1 MPKRNPILR
10 MLLVLPVLAALVLAG
25 GSQAFGAKSATGLQL
40 GESSPVLSNPN
51 QQAIAHGEDLAA
63 KQEGWSVKHLD
74 ANLSPSKQ
82 VSDVDTFV
90 NLGVKGIVTWTL
102 DPGTVAAAYKRALAK
117 NIPIVDF
124 GSTSNVTS
132 TVFDERGYGC
142 SMGDKAARYI
152 SSRIPKAKVLVVGGP
167 PVPSITNY
175 TNCFIKAAKAQGL
188 VVQEVQKNVN
198 DTATTAQPIVQ
209 SMLTKYPDTQAIWCY
224 NDPSS
229 LGAGAVVKSSGKT
242 VWSGSKKGVIVEGA
256 NGSADAAAG
265 IKQGV
270 ITATWDPQPDV
281 MGTLAI
287 ELLAMT
293 LKDNKPAASLPKI
306 IVVPMKAWDSS
317 NIASYVDPLKRS
329 VKLGAIP
336 ASWIAKK

>member
-1 MPKRNPILR
+1 MPKHTVLSRTFVALAATSV
-10 MLLVLPVLAALVLAG
+10 LVLLAVASA
-25 GSQAFGAKSATGLQL
+25 SGAKSVGGLKL

-82 VSDVDTFV
+82 VSDVDTFI
-90 NLGVKGIVTWTL
+90 NLGVKGIITWTL
-102 DPGTVAAAYKRALAK
+102 DPGTVAGAYKQALTK

-132 TVFDERGYGC
+132 TVYDERGYWC
-142 SMGDKAARYI
+142 SMGDKAAKYI

-175 TNCFIKAAKAQGL
+175 TNCFVKAAKAQGL

-224 NDPSS
+224 NDPSA
-229 LGAGAVVKSSGKT
+229 LGAGAVVKSSGKS
-242 VWSGSKKGVIVEGA
+242 VWSGSGKGIIIEGA
-256 NGSADAAAG
+256 NGSNDAAAG

-270 ITATWDPQPDV
+270 ITATWDPQADQ
-281 MGTLAI
+281 MGLLSV
-287 ELLAMT
+287 ELLAM
-293 LKDNKPAASLPKI
+293 KI
-306 IVVPMKAWDSS
+306 KGQAPPRLIVVPMKVWDAS
-317 NIASYVDPLKRS
+317 NISGYIDPLKRT
-329 VKLGAIP
+329 VKLGPIP
-336 ASWIAKK
+336 ASWVVKK

>member
-1 MPKRNPILR
+1 MPKHTVLSRTFVALAATSV
-10 MLLVLPVLAALVLAG
+10 LVLLAVASA
-25 GSQAFGAKSATGLQL
+25 SGAKSVGGLKL

-82 VSDVDTFV
+82 VSDVDTFI
-90 NLGVKGIVTWTL
+90 NLGVKGIITWTL
-102 DPGTVAAAYKRALAK
+102 DPGTVAGAYKQALTK

-132 TVFDERGYGC
+132 TVYDERGYGC
-142 SMGDKAARYI
+142 SMGDKAAKYI

-175 TNCFIKAAKAQGL
+175 TNCFVKAAKAQGL

-198 DTATTAQPIVQ
+198 DTATTAQQIVQ

-224 NDPSS
+224 NDPSA
-229 LGAGAVVKSSGKT
+229 LGAGAVVKSSGKS
-242 VWSGSKKGVIVEGA
+242 VWSGSGKGIIIEGA
-256 NGSADAAAG
+256 NGSNDAAAG

-270 ITATWDPQPDV
+270 ITATWDPQADQ
-281 MGTLAI
+281 MGLLSV
-287 ELLAMT
+287 ELLAM
-293 LKDNKPAASLPKI
+293 KI
-306 IVVPMKAWDSS
+306 KGQAPPRLIVVPMKVWDAS
-317 NIASYVDPLKRS
+317 NISGYIDPLKRT
-329 VKLGAIP
+329 VKLGPIP
-336 ASWIAKK
+336 ASWVVKK